1 MKYIVASFN
10 PPKQRE
16 AVMHSHEFLTYK
28 DLSERYHKSR
38 VTLWR
43 WVRDGRLPA
52 PVQLGPNSVVFR
64 FQEILESE
72 ADLKPKTYRTEAVA

>member
-1 MKYIVASFN
+1 
-10 PPKQRE
+10 
-16 AVMHSHEFLTYK
+16 MHSPEFLTYK
-28 DLSERYHKSR
+28 DLSQRYQKSR

-52 PVQLGPNSVVFR
+52 PVELGPNSVAFR

-72 ADLKPKTYRTEAVA
+72 ADLRPKTYRTEAAA